1 MLPDPR
7 KSKKAFIL
15 LSYQLENQESDITG
29 TRKVA
34 FLHILFRV
42 QKKHI
47 WRRNGR
53 TEDAAMLKVKFK
65 AEQNSNYFFWN

>member
-7 KSKKAFIL
+7 KSKKAFVL

-42 QKKHI
+42 QKSTF
-47 WRRNGR
+47 GGG
-53 TEDAAMLKVKFK
+53 MGGLKM
-65 AEQNSNYFFWN
+65 QQC